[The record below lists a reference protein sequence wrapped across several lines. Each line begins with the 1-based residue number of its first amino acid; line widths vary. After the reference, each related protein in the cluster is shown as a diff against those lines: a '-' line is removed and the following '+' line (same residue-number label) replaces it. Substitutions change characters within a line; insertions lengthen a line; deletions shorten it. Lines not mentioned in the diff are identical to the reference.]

1 MAGHE
6 RPNLPTLATKKHIDA
21 GCRAGTDGFI
31 PKPMH
36 PDARPPSP
44 SWNRRD
50 FLRAGALAAAA
61 CLAPARAAAAGKNA
75 PAPALAPRDEILK
88 RIAGA
93 RPLRGGPVPADLAR
107 RLGTAHVSGRYHF
120 TDKPFLIE
128 GAERVLSLGLGCVK
142 FWFASIGRAYRFNS
156 EWNLPESYTYKQ
168 LAEHPYFARALDLPF
183 NAIALELYP
192 AKLLDTPG
200 AGVDFLAPGADFS
213 EDERQTR
220 ELAQH
225 LLAKYK
231 DRDVTFLLQNWEG
244 DWMFRG
250 AARKEWA
257 RGEYPQLERRAEG
270 FAGWFAAR
278 QRGVEQARAAAPGA
292 RCKVFHAVEVN
303 RVFDALKNIPTIT
316 THVLPAIRPDYISWS
331 CYDGLKTE
339 SRSAE
344 KTAAGLWQGLDI
356 IQRHARTT
364 QRDFEGKPAVYI
376 GEIGFPEEVV
386 PAPAVVKM
394 MDGAMA
400 VMFARRI
407 PYIFHWELYC
417 NERKDGRR
425 FPVEKPETAAD
436 LRGFWLVRPDGSTGH
451 TGEYFR
457 KLLANAGGGGDKMQ

>member
-1 MAGHE
+1 MNPE
-6 RPNLPTLATKKHIDA
+6 TRPAS
-21 GCRAGTDGFI
+21 
-31 PKPMH
+31 
-36 PDARPPSP
+36 RPAAAD
-44 SWNRRD
+44 WNRRD
-50 FLRAGALAAAA
+50 FLRAGTLAAAS
-61 CLAPARAAAAGKNA
+61 CLLPARAAAAPANNIKNA
-75 PAPALAPRDEILK
+75 PASASAPALTPRDEILK

-93 RPLRGGPVPADLAR
+93 RPLKGGPVPADLAR

-128 GAERVLSLGLGCVK
+128 GAERVLSLGLGGVK

-168 LAEHPYFARALDLPF
+168 LAEHPYFAQALDLPF
-183 NAIALELYP
+183 NVIALELYP

-220 ELAQH
+220 ELALH
-225 LLAKYK
+225 LLTKYK

-278 QRGVEQARAAAPGA
+278 QRGVEQARATAGA
-292 RCKVFHAVEVN
+292 GSRCKVFHAVEVN
-303 RVFDALKNIPTIT
+303 RVFDSLKNIPTIT
-316 THVLPAIRPDYISWS
+316 THVLPNIKPDYISWS

-339 SRSAE
+339 TRSAE
-344 KTAAGLWQGLDI
+344 KTAVGLWQGLDI
-356 IQRHARTT
+356 IQQHARTT

-386 PAPAVVKM
+386 PHPAAVEM
-394 MDGAMA
+394 MDGAMV

-407 PYIFHWELYC
+407 PYILHWELYC

-425 FPVEKPETAAD
+425 FPVEEPETAED
-436 LRGFWLVRPDGSTGH
+436 LRGFWLVRPDGSPGH
-451 TGEYFR
+451 TGEYFM
-457 KLLANAGGGGDKMQ
+457 KLLARTGTNATNRNHTPSQ